1 MMMVHIRRKLWIAA
15 CVVLA
20 IAGLGVHSTR
30 AAEPRE
36 LETETREFKVSVDGK
51 ERGRCTMTI
60 HKREDGSE
68 KLLIDSGLTLDFV
81 VYVYRYHSTGSE
93 VWKEGRL
100 VELENTADLNKT
112 RFRLLAKST
121 ETGLRLS
128 VDGKKSDFPADVWAT
143 SYWRIPDR
151 LAFRDA
157 DEKSGVIPA
166 GGSKPVA
173 GGKAKPVSLLDSD
186 KGQRLKGDVKYIGA
200 EMITIAGERQSCA
213 HYRVS
218 GEVQVDLWYD
228 KAQRL
233 ARQQGVD
240 SGHKTL
246 LELIR
251 LTAE

>member
-1 MMMVHIRRKLWIAA
+1 MMTDRIRRKVGMAARIAA
-15 CVVLA
+15 V
-20 IAGLGVHSTR
+20 IAGMGLHLTH

-51 ERGRCTMTI
+51 ERGQCTMTI
-60 HKREDGSE
+60 HKRDDGSE
-68 KLLIDSGLTLDFV
+68 KLLIDARLTFDYV
-81 VYVYRYHSTGSE
+81 VYVYRYRSTGSE
-93 VWKEGRL
+93 VWKQGRL

-112 RFRLLAKST
+112 RYRLLAKST
-121 ETGLRLS
+121 DMGLQLS

-151 LAFRDA
+151 LTFRDA
-157 DEKSGVIPA
+157 VEKSGVIPA
-166 GGSKPVA
+166 GGIKPV
-173 GGKAKPVSLLDSD
+173 GGKAKPVTLLDSD
-186 KGQRLKGDVKYIGA
+186 KGQNLKGELKYLGA

-218 GEVQVDLWYD
+218 GDVQVDLWYD
-228 KAQRL
+228 KTQRL
-233 ARQQGVD
+233 ARQEGVD

-251 LTAE
+251 LIAE